1 MKARGLRPRA
11 FICFSVFGTRDEALP
26 SFLTYY
32 LPNESATVS
41 AELLSNI
48 DSLDENVEDEI
59 QEEKE
64 SEETNYTL

>member
-1 MKARGLRPRA
+1 
-11 FICFSVFGTRDEALP
+11 VFGTRDEALP